1 MYTFYPL
8 VGEPVSH
15 FGFYLLLICSL
26 GIFITSI
33 LEEPDLLIGYFFA
46 EAFFIL
52 FVYCCS
58 FVWTDQEVKVYKN
71 EKVVGE
77 FMGYA
82 PEGYREKTGK
92 YYSER
97 HYVYVIYG
105 INGDPVLMQA
115 TAGVVY
121 PKRAILYKN

>member
-15 FGFYLLLICSL
+15 FGFYVLLVLSL
-26 GIFITSI
+26 GIFITSVM
-33 LEEPDLLIGYFFA
+33 EDSDLFIGYFFV

-58 FVWTDQEVKVYKN
+58 FVWTDQDVKVYKN

-92 YYSER
+92 YYTER
-97 HYVYVIYG
+97 HYVYVIYS
-105 INGDPVLMQA
+105 INGDPVLMPA
-115 TAGVVY
+115 SAGVAY

>member
-8 VGEPVSH
+8 VGDPVSH
-15 FGFYLLLICSL
+15 FGFYFLLVCSSVV
-26 GIFITSI
+26 FIISVM
-33 LEEPDLLIGYFFA
+33 EEPDLFIGYFFA
-46 EAFFIL
+46 EAFFVL

-77 FMGYA
+77 FVGYA
-82 PEGYREKTGK
+82 PEGYRERTGK
-92 YYSER
+92 YTTEK
-97 HYVYVIYG
+97 HYVYVIYE
-105 INGDPVLMQA
+105 INGDPVLLQA
-115 TAGVVY
+115 TAGVAY